1 MRDKTQKPLFQ
12 RLKENQDILNR
23 IFLMIITQKRW
34 VLLPLFFL
42 LAVLSLFMALVGG
55 TSVLPV
61 IYALF

>member
-1 MRDKTQKPLFQ
+1 MRHKSQKPLFQ
-12 RLKENQDILNR
+12 RLKENQEILNR

-42 LAVLSLFMALVGG
+42 LAVLSLFMTLVGG
-55 TSVLPV
+55 TSILPV